1 MASIDCGHD
10 GNFWIEHALR
20 CIPEEIWDEHDDRFA
35 FVSTTDSDGRRLGR
49 AFADG
54 KHIIVLAERIIPRGP
69 VAEDHPGV
77 RYLYFV
83 VLHEVAHAVRDHR
96 PPSEISPEAN
106 QAQEDEANALAFEW
120 LNAHL
125 ATKIVN
131 GLALYTADEL
141 NRAQEHMQSKMIAAR
156 QAPW

>member
-1 MASIDCGHD
+1 MASLNCGHD
-10 GNFWIEHALR
+10 GDFWIAHALN
-20 CIPEEIWDEHDDRFA
+20 CIPDEIWDEHGDRFA

-49 AFADG
+49 AFTAG
-54 KHIIVLAERIIPRGP
+54 KHIIVLADRVIPRGP

-77 RYLYFV
+77 RYLNFV

-96 PPSEISPEAN
+96 PPSEITPEAN

-120 LNAHL
+120 FNAYL
-125 ATKIVN
+125 ATRTAN

-141 NRAQEHMQSKMIAAR
+141 NEAQEHMRSRMIAAS

>member
-1 MASIDCGHD
+1 MASLNCGRD
-10 GNFWIEHALR
+10 GDFWIAHALE
-20 CIPEEIWDEHDDRFA
+20 CIPDEIWNEHGDRFA

-49 AFADG
+49 AFAAD
-54 KHIIVLAERIIPRGP
+54 KHIIVLAERVIPRGP
-69 VAEDHPGV
+69 VTEDHPGV

-120 LNAHL
+120 FNAYL
-125 ATKIVN
+125 ATKMAN

-141 NRAQEHMQSKMIAAR
+141 NEAQAHMREKMIAAS

>member
-1 MASIDCGHD
+1 MASLDCGRD
-10 GNFWIEHALR
+10 GNFWIGHALE
-20 CIPEEIWDEHDDRFA
+20 CIPDEIWNEHGDRFA

-49 AFADG
+49 AFAAD
-54 KHIIVLAERIIPRGP
+54 KHIIVLAERVIPRGP
-69 VAEDHPGV
+69 VTEDHPGV

-96 PPSEISPEAN
+96 PPSEITPEAK

-120 LNAHL
+120 FNAYL
-125 ATKIVN
+125 ATRMAN
-131 GLALYTADEL
+131 GLAPYTADEL
-141 NRAQEHMQSKMIAAR
+141 NEAQAHMQARIIAAN